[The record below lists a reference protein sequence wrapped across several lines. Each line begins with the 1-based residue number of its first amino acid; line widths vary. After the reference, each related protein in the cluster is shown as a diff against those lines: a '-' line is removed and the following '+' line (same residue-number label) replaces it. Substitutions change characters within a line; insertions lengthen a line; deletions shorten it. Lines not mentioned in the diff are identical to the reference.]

1 MDPDYV
7 FEMNRMGMQAMFSMT
22 PEARRNLLRMSMRQQ
37 MDVMNS
43 LTPEQSQQ
51 LMEDIQAITQEM
63 QSGQ

>member
-1 MDPDYV
+1 
-7 FEMNRMGMQAMFSMT
+7 MFSMT